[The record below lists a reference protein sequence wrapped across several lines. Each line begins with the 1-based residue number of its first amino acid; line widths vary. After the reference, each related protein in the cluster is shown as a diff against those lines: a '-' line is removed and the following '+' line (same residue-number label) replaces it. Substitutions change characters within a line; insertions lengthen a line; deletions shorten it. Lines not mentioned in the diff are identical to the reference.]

1 MPQGLGNEGLAR
13 EVAGLIMQL
22 TTYGVRLPEAIHE
35 GWRVLYDISWR
46 DQEVERRSLFE
57 TIQSAKINLSWAI
70 LLVKKHTGWE
80 INTDGDWHIPHDLQ
94 WHKEAVES
102 DEM

>member
-1 MPQGLGNEGLAR
+1 MPQEPGDEGLAR

-35 GWRVLYDISWR
+35 GWRVLYDLSR
-46 DQEVERRSLFE
+46 RGQELERSSLDE
-57 TIQSAKINLSWAI
+57 TIQSASINLDWAI

-94 WHKEAVES
+94 WHEEAVES
-102 DEM
+102 DEI